1 MTWVER
7 NWLLMSK
14 KKITDPDG
22 SMEKLAQKAVNLAQE
37 PFTPDRDASLP
48 SLRSVAAELG
58 TTVIRARK
66 LLITAGYFESPT
78 SMAVQKMNKKGKSI
92 EEIGSALHLKPSAVY
107 GYLPYEVRPYNLDQT
122 TANADRHKRY
132 RATRKLQEHIRENGS
147 VFDEKVSILLWRCVV
162 IFQNYPFTTLGRGK
176 DRTGA
181 VEFSYTVSPQ
191 GKSGGRHYSGT
202 DVPGFGN
209 EIWVSIGGVKKEKSI
224 SRSSVDLAF
233 RRYLEKDITG
243 PKQLGVFGASYLLP
257 LFQRFL

>member
-1 MTWVER
+1 
-7 NWLLMSK
+7 MSR

-22 SMEKLAQKAVNLAQE
+22 AMEELIKKAVDFARA
-37 PFTPDRDASLP
+37 PFTPERNTSLP

-66 LLITAGYFESPT
+66 LLITADYFTSPT
-78 SMAVQKMNKKGKSI
+78 ATAVQKMIAEGKSVD
-92 EEIGSALHLKPSAVY
+92 EICTALHLKPSAVY
-107 GYLPYEVRPYNLDQT
+107 GYLPYEVRPYNLPEI

-132 RATRKLQEHIRENGS
+132 RATRKMQGELENNGG
-147 VFDEKVSILLWRCVV
+147 VFDEKVSMLLWRCVV

-176 DRTGA
+176 DQTGS
-181 VEFSYTVSPQ
+181 VEFTYTVSAE
-191 GKSGGRHYSGT
+191 GKSGGRHYEGENV
-202 DVPGFGN
+202 DGWGN

-233 RRYLEKDITG
+233 QKYLEKDITG

-257 LFQRFL
+257 LFQRFCPR